1 MERTENPEIS
11 PHLHS
16 QMIFNNV
23 ARPFNG
29 GRTVISINSA
39 EKTGYL
45 HAKTKLSWTLPL
57 HHIQKLTQKEPLT

>member
-16 QMIFNNV
+16 QMIFNSV

-39 EKTGYL
+39 KKTGYL
-45 HAKTKLSWTLPL
+45 HAKNKIKLDPSFTSHP
-57 HHIQKLTQKEPLT
+57 KVNSK